1 MTRGYLLQE
10 RGYIVAEQ
18 VLDGGVTQMAKKL
31 LEKTRRLNR
40 ILLNAG
46 SEPVAFQDVSNI
58 MNEILHANVY
68 VVSRKG
74 KILGYSL
81 LQDFQCSQLEKQIL
95 EDLQLPDDFNRTLLA
110 IKETDANIVDDEKY
124 TLDSEKGLSSGR
136 NMTIVPINGGGERLG
151 TLVFC
156 RFYVPF
162 TDEDLI
168 LAEYSATVVG
178 MEIMRSKAEEIE
190 EEARKKMVV
199 QLAVGTLSFSELKAV
214 NCIMEELEG
223 DEGLLVASKI
233 ADKVGITRSVIVNA
247 LRKLESAGAIESRS
261 LGMKGTYIRILND
274 RLLEELENLNN

>member
-1 MTRGYLLQE
+1 
-10 RGYIVAEQ
+10 
-18 VLDGGVTQMAKKL
+18 MAKNL

-40 ILLNAG
+40 VLLNAG
-46 SEPVAFQDVSNI
+46 SEPVAFQDLSNI
-58 MNEILHANVY
+58 MKEILHANVY

-81 LQDFQCSQLEKQIL
+81 VQDFQCSRLEKQIL
-95 EDLQLPDDFNRTLLA
+95 ENLQLPDDLNQKLLT

-124 TLDSEKGLSSGR
+124 AMDSEKDKLGSER
-136 NMTIVPINGGGERLG
+136 NMTIVPVNGGGQRLG

-156 RFYVPF
+156 RYDHPF
-162 TDEDLI
+162 GDEDLI

-190 EEARKKMVV
+190 EETRKKMVV
-199 QLAVGTLSFSELKAV
+199 QLALGTLSFSELKAV

-223 DEGLLVASKI
+223 NEGLLVASKI

-274 RLLEELENLNN
+274 RLLEELENLDNGNI

>member
-1 MTRGYLLQE
+1 
-10 RGYIVAEQ
+10 
-18 VLDGGVTQMAKKL
+18 MAKNL

-40 ILLNAG
+40 ILLNTG
-46 SEPVAFQDVSNI
+46 SEPVAFQDLSNI
-58 MNEILHANVY
+58 MNEILHANVF

-81 LQDFQCSQLEKQIL
+81 LQDLQTSQLEKQIL
-95 EDLQLPDDFNRTLLA
+95 EDLQLPDDLNQKLLA
-110 IKETDANIVDDEKY
+110 VKETDANVVDEEKY
-124 TLDSEKGLSSGR
+124 VIDSEKGSLGSGR
-136 NMTIVPINGGGERLG
+136 HMTIVPVNGGGERLG
-151 TLVFC
+151 TLVFS
-156 RFYVPF
+156 RFNHPF

-190 EEARKKMVV
+190 EETRKKMVV
-199 QLAVGTLSFSELKAV
+199 QLAVATLSYSELKAV

-223 DEGLLVASKI
+223 NEGLLVASKI

-274 RLLEELENLNN
+274 RLLEELKNLNNNN